1 MPRMLSVKE
10 VAQTV
15 GLCRATIY
23 NLVKKGMFPPS
34 RRISTG
40 RVGWLSD
47 DVGKWMEAR

>member
-1 MPRMLSVKE
+1 VKE

-15 GLCRATIY
+15 GLCRATID

-40 RVGWLSD
+40 RVGWLAY
-47 DVGKWMEAR
+47 ARKAIMDGTKV